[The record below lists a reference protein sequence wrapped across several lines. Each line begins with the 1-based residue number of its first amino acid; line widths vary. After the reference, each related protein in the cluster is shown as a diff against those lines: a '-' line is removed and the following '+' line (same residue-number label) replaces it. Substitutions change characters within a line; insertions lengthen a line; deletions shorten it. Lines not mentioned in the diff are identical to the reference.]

1 MLRLIFLIC
10 SFFLFSCAHES
21 KTPLKKNTNKLS
33 NVLNINESID
43 ETIDDKVTESF
54 SASKKPETSQEA
66 IEKLLDDSDEP
77 DKLDNDNTISNED
90 RVYTEQDRADDVVDK
105 LLKEE
110 DKSDQS
116 VEVQQNFVTAKN
128 HPLVH
133 KWIKFFTQTDRNRFV
148 RFMKNGSKYRDAI
161 EKIFDEEGVPR
172 GLFFVGMI
180 ESGFFLKA
188 RSFANAVG
196 PWQFIKGTGKRY
208 GLTISR
214 TLDERK
220 DLYKSTRAAARYF
233 RDLYKIFGS
242 WELALSAYNAGE
254 YGIMRRIKKAR
265 SENFFNLANRGYL
278 LPETANYVPK
288 VMATIYIYQNLEK
301 YGFED
306 IKEDN
311 PFEKTII
318 VKLKHSHS
326 LRYISNIL
334 DVDYEDLQFLNSE
347 LPTPYTPFVNNGFYN
362 LRIPKSSWQMHGQ
375 DLIAALSHKDS
386 RVPISTLN
394 RYETP
399 QKLRFAKNK
408 TKRKKELT
416 LKKENKNSSL
426 IRTNQP
432 LIYTVQQGDNLTS
445 LAKQFKT
452 SPQHLKS
459 VNKLSNNIVMKGQK
473 LKIPKKLRTY
483 YEVRRGDNLYTI
495 AKKFNLTP
503 NFIKQLNSLTGLDLY
518 AGQKILILL

>member
-1 MLRLIFLIC
+1 MLRYLLLSTTLFLI
-10 SFFLFSCAHES
+10 SCAHNKGQNKNKNISTHNSKVVVYDES
-21 KTPLKKNTNKLS
+21 TMEDDVSQILSATNKK
-33 NVLNINESID
+33 EATQ
-43 ETIDDKVTESF
+43 ET
-54 SASKKPETSQEA
+54 
-66 IEKLLDDSDEP
+66 IEKLLDDTDEP
-77 DKLDNDNTISNED
+77 DQLDDSNKISNED
-90 RVYTEQDRADDVVDK
+90 RVYTEEDRAEDVVDK
-105 LLKEE
+105 LLTEE
-110 DKSDQS
+110 NKSNDEVDIQS
-116 VEVQQNFVTAKN
+116 NFITVKN

-133 KWIKFFTQTDRNRFV
+133 KWIRYFTQTDRARFI
-148 RFMKNGSKYRDAI
+148 RFMKNGAKYRSSI

-188 RSFANAVG
+188 KSHANAVG
-196 PWQFIKGTGKRY
+196 PWQFIRGTGKRY

-254 YGIMRRIKKAR
+254 YGIMRRIKRAR

-288 VMATIYIYQNLEK
+288 VMATIHIYQNLEK
-301 YGFED
+301 FGYTELT
-306 IKEDN
+306 EEN
-311 PFEKTII
+311 PFEKTVQ

-326 LRYISNIL
+326 LRYIANVLGIS
-334 DVDYEDLQFLNSE
+334 YETLQFLNSE
-347 LPTPYTPFVNNGFYN
+347 LPTPYTPYVNNGFYK
-362 LRIPKSSWQMHGQ
+362 LRIPQSAWEERAQ
-375 DLIAALSHKDS
+375 DLIAALSNKHS
-386 RVPISTLN
+386 RTPLATVK
-394 RYETP
+394 RYESP
-399 QKLRFAKNK
+399 EKSRFSKSSRAIK
-408 TKRKKELT
+408 KREVTFRKGS
-416 LKKENKNSSL
+416 NNSNL
-426 IRTNQP
+426 IKTNQP
-432 LIYTVQQGDNLTS
+432 LIYTVQSGDNISS

-452 SPQHLKS
+452 TPQILKS
-459 VNKLSNNIVMKGQK
+459 ANKLSSNVVMKGQR

-483 YEVRRGDNLYTI
+483 YEVKRGDNLYSI
-495 AKKFNLTP
+495 ARKFNLTP